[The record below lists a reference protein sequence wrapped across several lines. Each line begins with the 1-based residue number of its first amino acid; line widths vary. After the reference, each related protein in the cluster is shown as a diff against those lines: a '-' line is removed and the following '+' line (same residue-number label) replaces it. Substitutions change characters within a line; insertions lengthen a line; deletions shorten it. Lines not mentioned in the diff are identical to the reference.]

1 MRITGSMDIA
11 ASPEIVWSYLVEP
24 EKAKQWFTNIK
35 VYDWTS
41 EENDVVGSTFYWE
54 EEAAGKTYKL
64 HFVTTGWEPFKEF
77 SFKMTSGDFFKSYLE
92 TWAIERTDSGCRF
105 SFDDRIEFPYG
116 IIGKVMEF
124 FGRGSSEKT
133 GKIIMAKLKELAERE
148 AKAHE

>member
-77 SFKMTSGDFFKSYLE
+77 SFKMTSGDFFKSWRL
-92 TWAIERTDSGCRF
+92 
-105 SFDDRIEFPYG
+105 
-116 IIGKVMEF
+116 
-124 FGRGSSEKT
+124 GRLSELILGVVLVLMT
-133 GKIIMAKLKELAERE
+133 GLNFLMG
-148 AKAHE
+148 